1 MRTVRDN
8 SAVWWRAIAAGLLI
22 AMASPSPAQE
32 SQPAPGPEQPA
43 PDQPAAD
50 QTPSGKPERNPR
62 LQRPPEPGL
71 PPEINGL
78 QVDEHLG
85 DMLPADISF
94 TDADGKPVKLGD
106 YFKGDKPA
114 VLAMVYYDCPLVCDV
129 LMQKQT
135 ECFAK
140 LDLSLGDDYRVLW
153 FSFDPKE
160 GTQLAQAKRELYHAM
175 YANSPA
181 PELARKMRDSWK
193 LHTGS
198 AASSA
203 ALAKALGFKYRQL
216 DTGEYNHPVATYIVS
231 PTGKITRYIH
241 GFDIDPRDVK
251 LSLIAA
257 SEGTIK
263 TSIGDRLMSFC
274 YMLDPKTGRYTVQ
287 IFRLMQVAGAITVVV
302 VGAGIALLMF
312 RDQSRKRSRARL
324 EAAAST
330 ALRTPVS
337 NSTGL
342 AS

>member
-1 MRTVRDN
+1 MGTIRDTW
-8 SAVWWRAIAAGLLI
+8 AAWRRAIAAGLLLAI
-22 AMASPSPAQE
+22 VPPSQAQDA
-32 SQPAPGPEQPA
+32 QPAPAGEQTDA
-43 PDQPAAD
+43 V
-50 QTPSGKPERNPR
+50 KPERNPR

-71 PPEINGL
+71 PPEIDGL

-85 DMLPADISF
+85 SMLPSDITF
-94 TDADGKPVKLGD
+94 TDSDGKPVKLGD

-129 LMQKQT
+129 VMQKQT

-140 LDLSLGDDYRVLW
+140 MDLSLGDDYRVLW

-160 GTQLAQAKRELYHAM
+160 GPELAAAKREMYYAM

-181 PELARKMRDSWK
+181 PELAKKLRDSWK
-193 LHTGS
+193 LHTGE

-257 SEGTIK
+257 SEGTIRP
-263 TSIGDRLMSFC
+263 SIGDRLMSFC

-287 IFRLMQVAGAITVVV
+287 IFRLMQVAGAITVAV
-302 VGAGIALLMF
+302 VGVGIGLLMF
-312 RDQSRKRSRARL
+312 RDQTRKRSRARL

-330 ALRTPVS
+330 ALRTPVP